1 MKGIIQILIALILV
15 VAVIWLTFFSIWPS
29 FSGLLWRSVY
39 TVFLG
44 GLVWLIMLIA
54 VALFFIGFSD
64 LNEK

>member
-1 MKGIIQILIALILV
+1 MKGIVQILIALILFV
-15 VAVIWLTFFSIWPS
+15 GVIWLTFFSIWDS
-29 FSGLLWRSVY
+29 FSKLLWESVY

-44 GLVWLIMLIA
+44 GLVWLIVLIA